1 MVIKTKSKQ
10 KISNN
15 TSKNQKKSSSK
26 WINNIVYEEHHWIG
40 YIEAETAYNQ
50 YCIPL
55 IRRHNWGF
63 SKNVKLLNGKI
74 ATYVYC
80 SLCNLTAVRKEKDN
94 YIPAIY
100 SYFVNNIEDSELTC
114 DQRCIIEIL

>member
-1 MVIKTKSKQ
+1 MVIKTKSQQ

-15 TSKNQKKSSSK
+15 TSKKSKKPLSK
-26 WINNIVYEEHHWIG
+26 WLDDLEGHHWVSF
-40 YIEAETAYNQ
+40 IEEETAYNQ
-50 YCIPL
+50 HYVPIIQKHSWKL
-55 IRRHNWGF
+55 FR
-63 SKNVKLLNGKI
+63 NVKLLNGKS
-74 ATYVYC
+74 ATYVNC
-80 SLCNLTAVRKEKDN
+80 SLCNLIAVRKAKDN